1 MIASNRTMRSVE
13 GVELVDR
20 DTLLST
26 ADIVSLHTALTPET
40 SGMIG
45 RRELALMQDG
55 AMLINTA
62 RGALVDEAALVA
74 EIKSGRLRAG
84 LDVYSEEPLP
94 LASELANSGLRVA
107 TACWQCN
114 RAYPTRHVRACARQ
128 LICGLQAAIYPPDLA
143 PPELRPATKR
153 RISSTR

>member
-1 MIASNRTMRSVE
+1 
-13 GVELVDR
+13 
-20 DTLLST
+20 
-26 ADIVSLHTALTPET
+26 ALTPET

-84 LDVYSEEPLP
+84 LDVYAEEPLP
-94 LASELANSGLRVA
+94 LASELRELPGCVLLPHVGSATERTRRAMFGLALANLFA
-107 TACWQCN
+107 
-114 RAYPTRHVRACARQ
+114 
-128 LICGLQAAIYPPDLA
+128 GLQGRDLPARLGAA
-143 PPELRPATKR
+143 
-153 RISSTR
+153 

>member
-1 MIASNRTMRSVE
+1 VLASNRTLRSVE
-13 GVELVDR
+13 GIELVDR
-20 DTLLST
+20 DILLST

-84 LDVYSEEPLP
+84 LDVYAEEPLP
-94 LASELANSGLRVA
+94 LASELRELPGCVLLPHVGSATERTRRAMFELALANLFA
-107 TACWQCN
+107 
-114 RAYPTRHVRACARQ
+114 
-128 LICGLQAAIYPPDLA
+128 GLQGRDLPARLGAA
-143 PPELRPATKR
+143 
-153 RISSTR
+153 